1 MPAGTRVVEPLDS
14 WEQGIPYRI
23 ADGLAAD
30 WLERRPITTMSDD
43 PTARERASL
52 IAEARRQLSA
62 SGPVDDE
69 LIREAVADAL
79 NGRRPRW

>member
-43 PTARERASL
+43 PTARELRGHSKGYKPDWGNRSAASWPG
-52 IAEARRQLSA
+52 RSH
-62 SGPVDDE
+62 
-69 LIREAVADAL
+69 VA
-79 NGRRPRW
+79 RPRINPPSP